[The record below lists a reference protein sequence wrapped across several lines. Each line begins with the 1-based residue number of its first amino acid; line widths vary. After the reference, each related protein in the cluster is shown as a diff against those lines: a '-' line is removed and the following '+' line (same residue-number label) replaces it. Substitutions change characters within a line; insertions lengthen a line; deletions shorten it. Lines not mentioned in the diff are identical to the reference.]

1 MTDTKDLPPQIKLP
15 TNPSQTA
22 IRNAIAPHA
31 ADIIRK
37 LLYLMDYGD
46 NDNVKLGS
54 AKTLLAKLVPD
65 LKTSDF
71 QGEGVKQLAGLL
83 TVIAQRDEVKPVAEP
98 SPF

>member
-1 MTDTKDLPPQIKLP
+1 MTDTKDVTPKIKLP
-15 TNPSQTA
+15 HNPSQTA
-22 IRNAIAPHA
+22 IRNSIAPHA

-65 LKTSDF
+65 LKTNDF

-83 TVIAQRDEVKPVAEP
+83 TIIAQGNKTLPMAEP
-98 SPF
+98 SSL

>member
-1 MTDTKDLPPQIKLP
+1 MTDTKDLTPQIKLP
-15 TNPSQTA
+15 HNPSQTA

-31 ADIIRK
+31 ADIVMT
-37 LLYLMDYGD
+37 LLHLMHYGD

-54 AKTLLAKLVPD
+54 AKTLLGKLVPD

-83 TVIAQRDEVKPVAEP
+83 TVIAQRDKPIPVAE
-98 SPF
+98 SSTL

>member
-1 MTDTKDLPPQIKLP
+1 MTDTKDVSSQIKLP
-15 TNPSQTA
+15 PNPSQTA
-22 IRNAIAPHA
+22 IRNSIAPHA

-37 LLYLMDYGD
+37 LLYLMEYGD

-65 LKTSDF
+65 LKTNDF

-83 TVIAQRDEVKPVAEP
+83 TVIAQRGEVKPVAEP
-98 SPF
+98 SSI